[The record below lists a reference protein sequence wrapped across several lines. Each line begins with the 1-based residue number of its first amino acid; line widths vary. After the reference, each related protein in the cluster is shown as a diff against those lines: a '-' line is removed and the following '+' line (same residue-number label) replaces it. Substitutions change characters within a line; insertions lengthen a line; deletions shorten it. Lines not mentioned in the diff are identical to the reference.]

1 MVKINRHISVLERTG
16 LCKAVTSRL
25 VWKPV
30 VHLAD
35 GKQRSKPAIDFLSL
49 PGFIVCFL
57 FFKTDHLESHSIF
70 LLHLLTKKTNF
81 LTYLPSALQEPE
93 EIHTHSVRDG
103 GKTLQCLIS
112 ATILITYLQVALPRI
127 LLPEF
132 TTVRSI
138 TLGYRKQSLVHVMWK
153 QLVWT

>member
-1 MVKINRHISVLERTG
+1 MVKINRHIFVLERTG

-25 VWKPV
+25 VWKPLV
-30 VHLAD
+30 NLAD
-35 GKQRSKPAIDFLSL
+35 GKQRSKPAIQIDFLSL

-81 LTYLPSALQEPE
+81 LTCLPLPLQGPE
-93 EIHTHSVRDG
+93 ETHTHSVRDG

-112 ATILITYLQVALPRI
+112 ATILITYLQVALPWI

-138 TLGYRKQSLVHVMWK
+138 TLCYRK
-153 QLVWT
+153 